1 MRFPAA
7 LKRLFIAGLALASC
21 GACAE
26 NFLWRVDSLTTHV
39 YLFGTIHAGKASWYP
54 MPKAVEDAYADS
66 GSLVVEADATNQK
79 AMEEFAP
86 AMAYAPPD
94 NLRKHVPPADYD
106 RLLRILPRYGM
117 HEAQVAQMK
126 PFIVASLL
134 VFAEWTRLGYLPQ
147 LGVDTYFIDRA
158 KTEKKPVVELEGV
171 ATQAKLM
178 DSIPDAQAVTLLK
191 GTLDAIEQGLTGEQI
206 EGVVHSWES
215 GDTDLMLRIA
225 RKYDEKV
232 KGAADF
238 EDRFI
243 WSRHDAMMRKI
254 AAWLDQGNTT
264 RFIAVGALHLVG
276 PKGLVER
283 LRARGYM
290 VHRIFVAPGPAQGE
304 EGEKKN
310 E

>member
-7 LKRLFIAGLALASC
+7 LKRLLIAALAFASW

-26 NFLWRVDSLTTHV
+26 NFLWRVDSLTNHV
-39 YLFGTIHAGKASWYP
+39 YLFGTVHAGKASWYP
-54 MPKAVEDAYADS
+54 MPKAVEEAYRDAA
-66 GSLVVEADATNQK
+66 SLVVEADATNQK

-86 AMAYAPPD
+86 AMTYAPPD
-94 NLRKHVPPADYD
+94 NLRKHLPPGDYE
-106 RLLRILPRYGM
+106 RLLRVLPRYGM

-158 KTEKKPVVELEGV
+158 KAEQKPIVELEGV
-171 ATQAKLM
+171 ATQARLM
-178 DSIPDAQAVTLLK
+178 DSIPEKQAVTLLE

-206 EGVVHSWES
+206 QGVVRSWEV
-215 GDTDLMLRIA
+215 GDTQLMLDIA

-243 WSRHDAMMRKI
+243 WSRHDAMMEKI
-254 AAWLDQGNTT
+254 AAWLDQGDTS

-283 LRARGYM
+283 LRQRGYT
-290 VHRIFVAPGPAQGE
+290 VRRIFVAPEPAQGS